1 MLTLKYSLL
10 FFFLITFGALHSK
23 TQDDSFMEKVSTKS
37 ANITDYRYKDT
48 IPSECSLVRL
58 ENGKIVFMTK
68 QSGEMKPFFI
78 KAIETGFWDTRYE
91 ENVDYNSVF
100 SDMVDIGANVAY
112 VMIHWDDIEI
122 KDNCFNFSFTD
133 KIESIARKN
142 GIKIK
147 WVLFLHA
154 QYNGVP
160 TPDCTNSWTFHL
172 DDRDSCNYTMQ
183 WPKQNG
189 KIYKNIKTLVDNGG
203 IRPLHVYGHK
213 DIFYRIIRM
222 LKKLASHYKESD
234 TVIGVQIG
242 NEEGFSFLDES
253 DYNPVTAGL
262 YEEWKVKTNKCDYAQ
277 FKREAMNWWWKQFTT
292 AFHEIDPYKILST
305 NLDAGQ
311 AEAGDKNRVEMTGT
325 SASFYKEGNLDV
337 IGTMLY
343 KQWGYDALLGL
354 DERYNEHSY
363 NFSLPILI
371 PSEIGIGNFNKP
383 EDFNSFVIHT
393 LERGAQGFGV
403 YCYGEVRKE
412 LPDSVSARKV
422 LKNMFANI
430 SNNEHLIYSGLPGPG
445 DVQCTVSEAGLK
457 VSHLNSEKE
466 GTLAMI
472 YKPIL
477 VEEENKISSG
487 DIVIHLLAK
496 VSGKYSIKI
505 YQSGRIIKNEDI
517 IITKDRPTSIL
528 LEESKYIDPIFV
540 NISMKK

>member
-1 MLTLKYSLL
+1 
-10 FFFLITFGALHSK
+10 
-23 TQDDSFMEKVSTKS
+23 
-37 ANITDYRYKDT
+37 
-48 IPSECSLVRL
+48 
-58 ENGKIVFMTK
+58 
-68 QSGEMKPFFI
+68 
-78 KAIETGFWDTRYE
+78 
-91 ENVDYNSVF
+91 
-100 SDMVDIGANVAY
+100 
-112 VMIHWDDIEI
+112 
-122 KDNCFNFSFTD
+122 
-133 KIESIARKN
+133 
-142 GIKIK
+142 
-147 WVLFLHA
+147 
-154 QYNGVP
+154 
-160 TPDCTNSWTFHL
+160 
-172 DDRDSCNYTMQ
+172 
-183 WPKQNG
+183 
-189 KIYKNIKTLVDNGG
+189 
-203 IRPLHVYGHK
+203 
-213 DIFYRIIRM
+213 
-222 LKKLASHYKESD
+222 
-234 TVIGVQIG
+234 
-242 NEEGFSFLDES
+242 
-253 DYNPVTAGL
+253 
-262 YEEWKVKTNKCDYAQ
+262 
-277 FKREAMNWWWKQFTT
+277 
-292 AFHEIDPYKILST
+292 
-305 NLDAGQ
+305 
-311 AEAGDKNRVEMTGT
+311 
-325 SASFYKEGNLDV
+325 
-337 IGTMLY
+337 MLY

-477 VEEENKISSG
+477 IEEENKISSG

-517 IITKDRPTSIL
+517 MITKDRPTSIL